1 MVDAFLL
8 AGQEDRHYEDR
19 LLLNA
24 TKQQPSAMEIERHTE
39 NDSTSDLPLG
49 KALHL
54 LLHVKPTVLTTA
66 IDNTWKTTSPSIN
79 KGNQKDIVIIAPV

>member
-1 MVDAFLL
+1 MVDAFLM

-24 TKQQPSAMEIERHTE
+24 TKQQPSAMEIEQHMDDE
-39 NDSTSDLPLG
+39 SPSVLPLG

-54 LLHVKPTVLTTA
+54 LLHVKPTVLDTA
-66 IDNTWKTTSPSIN
+66 IDRVWKKTSPSSHM
-79 KGNQKDIVIIAPV
+79 GNQK

>member
-8 AGQEDRHYEDR
+8 AGQEDRHNEDR

-24 TKQQPSAMEIERHTE
+24 TKQQPSAMDIEQHMDDE
-39 NDSTSDLPLG
+39 SPSDLPLG

-54 LLHVKPTVLTTA
+54 LLHVKPSVLTTA
-66 IDNTWKTTSPSIN
+66 IDRVWKKTSPSTN
-79 KGNQKDIVIIAPV
+79 KGNQKDIVIKTPV